1 MSTSSN
7 SIELASK
14 PNHLQSSFAGVAGFF
29 AIDGDHSST
38 VFRRF
43 DKLALQNLLY
53 LQAKLAGLEEQQK
66 RYDEEDV
73 TGDMEA
79 KQAATSWID
88 LERLAK
94 NPGRY
99 ADRMKHLQEIQEAL
113 RNYQE
118 ALLLHSG
125 VLALPDPPKTTLS
138 AFKHFFHQEEGVT
151 RLRKESSTIL
161 DDERDLASLRVSSGP
176 DSLTAFVLNHMGWLF
191 ATRSGEVDLVKA
203 KTLAR
208 FVNIVST
215 IIAAMLLIGAVTT
228 LNFAEAPYHLIILA
242 VYAAAFAAFVALM
255 TGASKAEVFS
265 ASCAY
270 MAVLVVF
277 VGSTGNC
284 CLPT

>member
-1 MSTSSN
+1 MSTCSN
-7 SIELASK
+7 SIEFAPK
-14 PNHLQSSFAGVAGFF
+14 PDHLRSSFAGVAGFF
-29 AIDGDHSST
+29 AIDGDRSST

-94 NPGRY
+94 DLGRY

-113 RNYQE
+113 RNYRMGVPVEIETLTRSEE
-118 ALLLHSG
+118 ALPMHSG

-138 AFKHFFHQEEGVT
+138 AFKHFFHQEEGAT

-161 DDERDLASLRVSSGP
+161 DDERDLASLRVSSRP

-191 ATRSGEVDLVKA
+191 AV
-203 KTLAR
+203 
-208 FVNIVST
+208 
-215 IIAAMLLIGAVTT
+215 
-228 LNFAEAPYHLIILA
+228 
-242 VYAAAFAAFVALM
+242 
-255 TGASKAEVFS
+255 
-265 ASCAY
+265 
-270 MAVLVVF
+270 
-277 VGSTGNC
+277 
-284 CLPT
+284 

>member
-113 RNYQE
+113 RNYRM
-118 ALLLHSG
+118 G
-125 VLALPDPPKTTLS
+125 V
-138 AFKHFFHQEEGVT
+138 
-151 RLRKESSTIL
+151 
-161 DDERDLASLRVSSGP
+161 
-176 DSLTAFVLNHMGWLF
+176 
-191 ATRSGEVDLVKA
+191 
-203 KTLAR
+203 
-208 FVNIVST
+208 
-215 IIAAMLLIGAVTT
+215 
-228 LNFAEAPYHLIILA
+228 
-242 VYAAAFAAFVALM
+242 
-255 TGASKAEVFS
+255 
-265 ASCAY
+265 
-270 MAVLVVF
+270 
-277 VGSTGNC
+277 
-284 CLPT
+284 